1 MRRVEI
7 HAVIPDTSADHV
19 FDTLS
24 DFRHYAELVDTV
36 VSVEMHRE
44 TGKEAESSWV
54 VKFRNGLLKW
64 TERDWFKR
72 EEMKLEFEQI
82 EGDFEEFTGAWYIEQ
97 QGDDVKVALIVD
109 FDFGVPSLE
118 SIVNPVAAR
127 VLTDVTQQILIGLF
141 SNGVQFNEAPQRAEL
156 ELSA

>member
-7 HAVIPDTSADHV
+7 HAVIPSTSANHV

-24 DFRHYAELVDTV
+24 DFRHYAALVDTV

-72 EEMKLEFEQI
+72 EELKLEFEQI
-82 EGDFEEFTGAWYIEQ
+82 DGDFEEFTGAWHIEQ
-97 QGDDVKVALIVD
+97 QDSDVKVALIVD

-141 SNGVQFNEAPQRAEL
+141 SKNVQFNEAPLGAEV

>member
-7 HAVIPDTSADHV
+7 HAVIPNTQADHV

-36 VSVEMHRE
+36 VSVEMDRE
-44 TGKEAESSWV
+44 SAQEAQSSWV

-72 EEMKLEFEQI
+72 EELRLEFEQI
-82 EGDFEEFTGAWYIEQ
+82 DGDFEEFLGAWHIEQ
-97 QGDDVKVALIVD
+97 LDGDVRVALIVD

-127 VLTDVTQQILIGLF
+127 VLTDVTQQILKGLF
-141 SNGVQFNEAPQRAEL
+141 SEDVRFNDAPQESEV

>member
-7 HAVIPDTSADHV
+7 HAVITGTSANTV

-24 DFRHYAELVDTV
+24 DFRHYVDLVDTV

-72 EEMKLEFEQI
+72 EELKMEFEQI
-82 EGDFEEFTGAWYIEQ
+82 DGDFEEFMGTWNIEQ
-97 QGDDVKVALIVD
+97 QGSDVKVALIVD
-109 FDFGVPSLE
+109 FDFGIPSLE
-118 SIVNPVAAR
+118 SIVNPVAVR
-127 VLTDVTQQILIGLF
+127 VLTDVTKQILIGLF
-141 SNGVQFNEAPQRAEL
+141 GKGVQFSDATQGAML

>member
-7 HAVIPDTSADHV
+7 HAVIPGTNADHV

-44 TGKEAESSWV
+44 TGNEAESSWV

-72 EEMKLEFEQI
+72 EELKLEFEQI
-82 EGDFEEFTGAWYIEQ
+82 DGDFEEFTGAWRIEQ
-97 QGDDVKVALIVD
+97 QGGDVKVALIVD

-141 SNGVQFNEAPQRAEL
+141 SKDVQFNEDPLRVEL